1 VAGPEPS
8 AVALPRL
15 AAAAVLAAILSVA
28 GPTPRPAVAQDS
40 IDVPQYIQR
49 LDVALQ
55 LARSGAGA
63 PSPAAMRS
71 VSEALGL
78 PVMVE
83 AVGGAVS
90 IPPDAF
96 LDGLSGN
103 TALDFQRA
111 ADHLQALR
119 DRAAGALEASA
130 PDRGRVDEALTGAYR
145 GISQGRGLLRRIG
158 RGILDFIGGV
168 LQRLTTLSGLG
179 TALSWLAI
187 LALIAALLLLLRRFR
202 PVPDRIAPGGRHAA
216 PRGEPVDWRERADR
230 ALRTGDLLEAIRAL
244 YALLL
249 STLAGRGVVS
259 DAPSLTAGE
268 CRAAVE
274 AARPSLSAPVARATV
289 SFERVVYGGKPPSQ
303 DDIQLL
309 REAERQAGRA

>member
-1 VAGPEPS
+1 
-8 AVALPRL
+8 
-15 AAAAVLAAILSVA
+15 VLTAILSVA
-28 GPTPRPAVAQDS
+28 GSAPGPAVGQDS
-40 IDVPQYIQR
+40 IDAAQYIQR
-49 LDVALQ
+49 LDVALG

-71 VSEALGL
+71 VREALGL

-83 AVGGAVS
+83 VVDGAVS

-103 TALDFQRA
+103 AAADFQRA
-111 ADHLQALR
+111 AEHLQALR
-119 DRAAGALEASA
+119 DRAAGALEANA
-130 PDRGRVDEALTGAYR
+130 PDRGRVGEALAGAYG
-145 GISQGRGLLRRIG
+145 GISQSPGLLRRIG
-158 RGILDFIGGV
+158 RGILEFIGGV

-187 LALIAALLLLLRRFR
+187 LALIAALIFLLRRFR
-202 PVPDRIAPGGRHAA
+202 PVPDRIAPDGRRAA
-216 PRGEPVDWRERADR
+216 PRGEPIDWRERADR

-249 STLAGRGVVS
+249 STLAGKGVVS

-274 AARPSLSAPVARATV
+274 AARPSLADPVVRATV

-303 DDIQLL
+303 DDVHLL